1 MRKPTFA
8 SNRVQEIDTSKSS
21 SDNGIDGTTST
32 LDLNLGV
39 TSNVGEDIA
48 FAQLNQGKL
57 AVVAVGKE
65 VCNFWLVSETIHS
78 STCSEIKRRCC
89 D

>member
-1 MRKPTFA
+1 M
-8 SNRVQEIDTSKSS
+8 QEIDTSKSS
-21 SDNGIDGTTST
+21 SNDGIDGTTST

-65 VCNFWLVSETIHS
+65 VCNFLLVSETIYS
-78 STCSEIKRRCC
+78 STCSEIKRSCC